1 MTIDAH
7 QHFWKFDPVRHS
19 WIDDNMRILQRDF
32 LPEELGQVLNQNGV
46 DGCIAVQAD
55 QSEAETHFLLELAD
69 ANDFIRGVTGW
80 VDLQATNLSDR
91 LDHFAQFPKLKGFR
105 HILQGEKPEF
115 MLQPNFIHGLQEL
128 GRRGLTFDIL
138 IFPKH
143 LSAVK
148 ILLKNCCNQ
157 PFVLDHMAKPYIRR
171 GLIRQW
177 EKDLRVLARHE
188 NLCCKV
194 SGLVTEANWA
204 TWKQGD
210 FRPYLEV
217 AFEAFGSQRLIYGS
231 DWPVCLVAAAYA
243 AQKGILENY
252 LNQFSSSEQA
262 GFWWKNAARFF
273 GV

>member
-138 IFPKH
+138 I
-143 LSAVK
+143 L
-148 ILLKNCCNQ
+148 IL
-157 PFVLDHMAKPYIRR
+157 
-171 GLIRQW
+171 
-177 EKDLRVLARHE
+177 
-188 NLCCKV
+188 
-194 SGLVTEANWA
+194 
-204 TWKQGD
+204 GD
-210 FRPYLEV
+210 
-217 AFEAFGSQRLIYGS
+217 S
-231 DWPVCLVAAAYA
+231 
-243 AQKGILENY
+243 IL
-252 LNQFSSSEQA
+252 FSV
-262 GFWWKNAARFF
+262 F
-273 GV
+273 